1 VAKYN
6 RAYRKCRIAYIFFL
20 PPFLPLEMRLFLPTA
35 MFAMCGGSEIASKIH
50 GKNFKENLSL
60 HSYAHFA
67 RQCPPKPPTAK
78 T

>member
-1 VAKYN
+1 
-6 RAYRKCRIAYIFFL
+6 
-20 PPFLPLEMRLFLPTA
+20 MRLFLPTA